1 MNPYQLPSSNLVE
14 TRKSISHPAGL
25 MIAGLALVQ
34 CVWCLSYFKIYA
46 ELVQFGANS
55 LLTGLE
61 SFFGCILLYAAA
73 IRFALNPRNG
83 RYLFILSLLLNT
95 LAVRGWEIRY
105 SWSYPYAAA
114 IAIAAL
120 ATWLAFYRER
130 FGHRSHTLDQI
141 DSTGQQDDK
150 AS

>member
-1 MNPYQLPSSNLVE
+1 MNPYQPPSSNLVE

-46 ELVQFGANS
+46 ERVRVGANS

-83 RYLFILSLLLNT
+83 RYLFLLSILLNT
-95 LAVRGWEIRY
+95 LSVKGWQIRY
-105 SWSYPYAAA
+105 SWSYPFAAA

-130 FGHRSHTLDQI
+130 FGHRSHTLTKP
-141 DSTGQQDDK
+141 SNTK
-150 AS
+150 NETHHE